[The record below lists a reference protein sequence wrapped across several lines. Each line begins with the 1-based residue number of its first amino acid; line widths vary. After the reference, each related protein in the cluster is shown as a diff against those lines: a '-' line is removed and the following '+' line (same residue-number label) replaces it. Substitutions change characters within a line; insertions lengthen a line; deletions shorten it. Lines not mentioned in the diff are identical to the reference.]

1 MYGCMHACSYLSMS
15 VYIYVRQLRM
25 YVCTYV
31 CVYIYICIYIYIYI
45 FYVYVCMCMY
55 IYICMYMHTCAQA
68 HKHTHTLSVA
78 FVSLFVW
85 FVVWLCAAMNQLRH
99 LRLPRRSCALAEQ
112 KRQRVAGFGIG
123 LLQSFCGVTSPIR
136 LAW

>member
-15 VYIYVRQLRM
+15 VYIYVGQLRM

-31 CVYIYICIYIYIYI
+31 CVYIYIYVCIYIYIYI
-45 FYVYVCMCMY
+45 FFLCVRVYVYVCIY
-55 IYICMYMHTCAQA
+55 IYACICTHA
-68 HKHTHTLSVA
+68 HKHTNTHTLSVA

-99 LRLPRRSCALAEQ
+99 LRLPRRSCTLAEQ
-112 KRQRVAGFGIG
+112 KRQRVAGG
-123 LLQSFCGVTSPIR
+123 LV
-136 LAW
+136 